1 MAVVLKP
8 EQAPMASHSN
18 HSLWIIAALLMGQVL
33 SGCVTLQI
41 NKINSGAE
49 VLSPPA
55 EFIPGK
61 TSLQEVLSYYGA
73 PTQILEMEGHFALRY
88 QRNMQRDAR
97 LAFGIPLLNMV
108 KVGLNLDTMGNLMR
122 HDAAVF
128 VFTPEGIL
136 ENMKYEKNTSL
147 SSWDTYWK

>member
-1 MAVVLKP
+1 MAC
-8 EQAPMASHSN
+8 HSKRIM
-18 HSLWIIAALLMGQVL
+18 WIIAALMAGQVL
-33 SGCVTLQI
+33 FGCVTLQI
-41 NKINSGAE
+41 NKINYGTD
-49 VLSPPA
+49 VLPPPG

-73 PTQILEMEGHFALRY
+73 PTEILDMEGHFALRY

-97 LAFGIPLLNMV
+97 ISMGIPLLNIV
-108 KVGLNLDTMGNLMR
+108 KAGVNLDTMGNLMR

-136 ENMKYEKNTSL
+136 TNMRYEKNTDTPL
-147 SSWDTYWK
+147 WDTFWK